1 MLSDVAYDVRQACA
15 GMVEQQSLKDG
26 DHMELQNNRF
36 KERLLAGDLQ
46 YGLWLG
52 LSEIFSAEICAGA
65 GFDWLLID
73 AEHGPNDLRSIFAQ
87 LQAIAPY
94 DSQPVV
100 RPPQGDHV
108 LIKQLLET
116 GVQTLLIPMVESAE
130 QARHL
135 VEAMRYPPE
144 GIRGVGSSIA
154 RAARWGR
161 ITDYA
166 EKANDQM
173 CLLVQVETRA
183 GLENL
188 DAILAVPG
196 VDGVFFGAVD
206 LAASFGLLGQPNH
219 PDIVARIED
228 GLQRT
233 AACGKAGGV
242 LCGNRELVAR
252 YRNAG
257 ARFIAVGVDGMLLA
271 AATSELCASFKG
283 GDFGGVGGYG

>member
-1 MLSDVAYDVRQACA
+1 MDFPENL
-15 GMVEQQSLKDG
+15 
-26 DHMELQNNRF
+26 F
-36 KERLLAGDLQ
+36 KKRLLAGDLQ

-73 AEHGPNDLRSIFAQ
+73 AEHGPNDLRTIFAQ

-94 DSQPVV
+94 GSQPVV

-116 GVQTLLIPMVESAE
+116 GVQTLLIPMVESAA
-130 QARHL
+130 QAAHL
-135 VEAMRYPPE
+135 VEAMRYPPQ

-154 RAARWGR
+154 RASRWGR
-161 ITDYA
+161 IGDYA
-166 EKANDQM
+166 DEANGQM

-183 GLENL
+183 GLEQL
-188 DAILAVPG
+188 DGILAVEG
-196 VDGVFFGAVD
+196 VDGVFFGAAD

-219 PDIVARIED
+219 PDIVAMIKR
-228 GLQRT
+228 GLTRV

-242 LCGNRELVAR
+242 LCGDRDLVNR
-252 YRNAG
+252 YREAG
-257 ARFIAVGVDGMLLA
+257 ARFIAVGVDSMLLA
-271 AATSELCASFKG
+271 AATSSLCAAYKTGAAYEGPG
-283 GDFGGVGGYG
+283 GSY

>member
-1 MLSDVAYDVRQACA
+1 MDFPENL
-15 GMVEQQSLKDG
+15 
-26 DHMELQNNRF
+26 F
-36 KERLLAGDLQ
+36 KQRLLAGELQ

-73 AEHGPNDLRSIFAQ
+73 AEHGPNDLRTIFAQ

-94 DSQPVV
+94 GSQPVV

-116 GVQTLLIPMVESAE
+116 GVQTLLIPMVESAA
-130 QARHL
+130 QAAHL
-135 VEAMRYPPE
+135 VEAMRYPPQ

-154 RAARWGR
+154 RASRWGR
-161 ITDYA
+161 IGDYA
-166 EKANDQM
+166 DEANGQM

-183 GLENL
+183 GLEQL
-188 DAILAVPG
+188 DGILAVEG
-196 VDGVFFGAVD
+196 VDGVFFGAAD

-219 PDIVARIED
+219 PDIVAMIER
-228 GLQRT
+228 GLTRV

-242 LCGNRELVAR
+242 LCGDRDLVNR
-252 YRNAG
+252 YREAG
-257 ARFIAVGVDGMLLA
+257 ARFIAVGVDSMLLA
-271 AATSELCASFKG
+271 AATSSLCAAYKTGVAYEGPG
-283 GDFGGVGGYG
+283 GSY